1 MLPANTTPSGLERP
15 SGSDAVGR
23 LALRFGVGAGV
34 ACALWFL
41 FLYVSGNNA
50 FGPKQLLG
58 QMLVPMAAAGS
69 QWMLRRKVAPNRPGV
84 GRALAVGSLTV
95 VLAAVLAAASLWGLA
110 YGAGE
115 PALARNRVEMEEI
128 VRVQQRIRP
137 KEKRNAQFEA
147 EELRQAANLSV
158 GNMAM
163 GTFTRVLIL
172 GMIGAVPAGL
182 FLRK

>member
-1 MLPANTTPSGLERP
+1 MPSGLERP
-15 SGSDAVGR
+15 SGSNEVGR

-41 FLYVSGNNA
+41 FLHLSGNNA

-69 QWMLRRKVAPNRPGV
+69 QWMLRRKVAPARPGV

-95 VLAAVLAAASLWGLA
+95 VLAATIAAASLWGLA
-110 YGAGE
+110 HGVGE
-115 PALARNRVEMEEI
+115 SALARNRAEMEEI

-147 EELRQAANLSV
+147 EELRQVGNLSI
-158 GNMAM
+158 GNMAL